1 MATFDHINSRNFIQQ
16 IKQMDKAD
24 RKRIKASELID
35 WIVQFEEDATL
46 KSMQNDIATLIANF
60 ALLNATATKNQEE
73 IAISKNKNNELQQEV
88 DTLKASAE
96 GGNNDNT
103 LADEIESLKKQLSEI
118 DQYLRINN
126 LEIVGLP
133 EPRHGEGDQEEDETE
148 EELILDAL
156 NTLHGLSAPIRPE
169 DIDISHPLNTRR
181 RDGKNVHVVK
191 FISRKK
197 KAEIFT
203 KKKSETNRNYKF
215 RGNNVFI
222 NEHLSPKNR
231 SLFATANEKKRTL
244 GFKHLWT
251 RGGTVLMRKTDESPV
266 FTITCED
273 DFVDVN

>member
-1 MATFDHINSRNFIQQ
+1 
-16 IKQMDKAD
+16 MDKAD

-60 ALLNATATKNQEE
+60 ALLNTTATKNQEE
-73 IAISKNKNNELQQEV
+73 IAILKNKNSELQQEV
-88 DTLKASAE
+88 DTLKAAAE

-103 LADEIESLKKQLSEI
+103 LAEEIESLKKDLNEI

-133 EPRHGEGDQEEDETE
+133 EPQRGEGDHDEDESE
-148 EELILDAL
+148 EELLLDAL
-156 NTLHGLSAPIRPE
+156 NALNGLSTPIRPE

-203 KKKSETNRNYKF
+203 KKKSEENRNFKF
-215 RGNNVFI
+215 RGNDVFI

-244 GFKHLWT
+244 GFKHVWT
-251 RGGTVLMRKTDESPV
+251 RGGTIMMRKTDESPV

-273 DFVDVN
+273 DFAAVN

>member
-203 KKKSETNRNYKF
+203 KKKSETNKNYKF

>member
-273 DFVDVN
+273 DFAAVN